1 MRLLGR
7 GLTRKGGVTLEVPQ
21 GLSQS
26 VGAVLPPSS
35 RWQHGPTVPS
45 LGRAGLVGE
54 ATFGPSL
61 IPSVL
66 L

>member
-1 MRLLGR
+1 M
-7 GLTRKGGVTLEVPQ
+7 PQ

-26 VGAVLPPSS
+26 VGAMLPPSS
-35 RWQHGPTVPS
+35 RWQHGPMVPS
-45 LGRAGLVGE
+45 LGHAGLVGE
-54 ATFGPSL
+54 ARFGPSL